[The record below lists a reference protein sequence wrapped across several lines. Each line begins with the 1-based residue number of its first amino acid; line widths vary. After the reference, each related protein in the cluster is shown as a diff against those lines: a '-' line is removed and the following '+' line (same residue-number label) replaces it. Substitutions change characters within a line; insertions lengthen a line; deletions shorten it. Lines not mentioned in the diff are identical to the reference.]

1 MTIQDM
7 RAGLAKNLRTI
18 SGLRVSETIP
28 DQMNPPLAVISL
40 ANVEYDGAYQQ
51 GLTTYRFLVSLISS
65 RVSDRLAQRRLDE
78 FCSNG
83 DRSIKLAIES
93 DKTLDG
99 AAFDCR
105 VTEMS
110 SFGTVS
116 LDETIYLA
124 AEFSV
129 DVLSD

>member
-1 MTIQDM
+1 MSIQEI

-28 DQMNPPLAVISL
+28 DQVNPPIAVISL
-40 ANVEYDGAYQQ
+40 STVEYDGAYQQ
-51 GLTTYRFLVSLISS
+51 GLTTYRFLVSLVSS
-65 RVSDRLAQRRLDE
+65 RISDRLAQRRIDE

-83 DRSIKLAIES
+83 ERSIKLAIES
-93 DKTLDG
+93 DKSLDG
-99 AAFDCR
+99 AAFDVR
-105 VTEMS
+105 VTEMGS
-110 SFGTVS
+110 VGTVS
-116 LDETIYLA
+116 LDETMYLA